1 MEFYGLGLIALFMFI
16 GSTIGRF
23 IGAVLGIGGDVG
35 GVGFAMLLL
44 VLFTNTVKLDEKTSR
59 GIEFVSAIYIP
70 IIVAMS
76 SIQNVVA
83 AFTGGPVAIL
93 AGVLATIAGIL
104 FVPVISRIGVPK
116 SGGDE

>member
-16 GSTIGRF
+16 GSTIGRL
-23 IGAVLGIGGDVG
+23 LGTILGVGGDVG

-44 VLFTNTVKLDEKTSR
+44 VLFTNMVKLDEKTSK

-93 AGVLATIAGIL
+93 AGLLATIAGIL
-104 FVPVISRIGVPK
+104 FVPIISRLGK
-116 SGGDE
+116 KDSEEGK